1 MTELGSSVSQI
12 EGCES
17 TNTNLVIHDVILT
30 VSPVTL
36 DPGDRA
42 TECRCL
48 TAAPPDS
55 GQDTTI
61 PMGIYTIKWR
71 R

>member
-30 VSPVTL
+30 VLYLPS
-36 DPGDRA
+36 DP
-42 TECRCL
+42 
-48 TAAPPDS
+48 
-55 GQDTTI
+55 
-61 PMGIYTIKWR
+61 
-71 R
+71 